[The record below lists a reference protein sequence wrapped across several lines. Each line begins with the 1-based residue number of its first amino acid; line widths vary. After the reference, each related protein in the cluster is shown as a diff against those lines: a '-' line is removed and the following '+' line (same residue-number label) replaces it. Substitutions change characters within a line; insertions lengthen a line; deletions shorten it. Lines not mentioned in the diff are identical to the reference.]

1 MTNTKWLSAL
11 LAGTALTVAS
21 TAAMAD
27 TSLITMK
34 RNLAGE
40 GVTFSIS
47 PTADMPAAATEVT
60 ISGEV
65 RGRALNSKV
74 KGADSTTDMDSRA
87 RVIVKAKTETAVGT
101 VGAYVRLEQSN
112 GSVDGFDSGVDKTA
126 NTADDKNTDAN
137 FVNADKAYG
146 YWQMTPEWQLLVGR
160 TDSISAIEAGID
172 WNFNGSLVG
181 NVGGPTNSTE
191 AQVRL
196 TYGSGPFTWAVA
208 IEDSSPGTAAASN
221 ASNYAIG
228 SALKFAAGSGIDFSL
243 TGLAVEDSVG
253 SSSDYFLGAGANF
266 ELGSVATATVAAGMG
281 EGKTGNSY
289 LTVGADEAFS
299 NASVGLTF
307 GVSETTSLELGY
319 GYTDADLAGKA
330 SDITAALLWSPVS
343 QMTLGAGIGYE
354 DSDVDGKTTSAGLG
368 AWFKF

>member
-1 MTNTKWLSAL
+1 MTNSKWLSAL

-21 TAAMAD
+21 TAAFAD

-60 ISGEV
+60 ISGEI
-65 RGRALNSKV
+65 RGRALYSKAD
-74 KGADSTTDMDSRA
+74 GADSTTDLNSRA
-87 RVIVKAKTETAVGT
+87 RVFIKGKTETAVGT

-112 GSVDGFDSGVDKTA
+112 SGT
-126 NTADDKNTDAN
+126 
-137 FVNADKAYG
+137 VNANKHYG
-146 YWQMTPEWQLLVGR
+146 YWQMTPDWQLLVGR

-172 WNFNGSLVG
+172 WNFNGALVG

-191 AQVRL
+191 TQVRL
-196 TYGSGPFTWAVA
+196 TYGSGPFTWAVSL
-208 IEDSSPGTAAASN
+208 EDSSAGTAATSAT
-221 ASNYAIG
+221 SNYAIG
-228 SALKFAAGSGIDFSL
+228 SALKFAAGNGIDFSL
-243 TGLAVEDSVG
+243 SSLALEDNVG
-253 SSSDYFLGAGANF
+253 TDSNYFIGAGANF
-266 ELGSVATATVAAGMG
+266 ALGSFATATAAVGMG

-289 LTVGADEAFS
+289 VTVGVDEQFT

-307 GVSETTSLELGY
+307 NVSEATALELGY
-319 GYTDADLAGKA
+319 GYTDADVAGTA
-330 SDITAALLWSPVS
+330 SDVTAALLWSPVS
-343 QMTLGAGIGYE
+343 QLTLGAGVGYE
-354 DSDVDGKTTSAGLG
+354 SGSAVAADTTSAGLG